1 MIKSPARKPPIA
13 YPEDTPQELV
23 APRSGPLQPQPG
35 APHRPRPRRIEIRDQ
50 LQTRGKIET
59 RLRQLEK
66 IDPDTDTTL
75 AGAYRLS
82 WLTPLIERDRAATH
96 QIPSTRSKARPTPRR
111 ARHPPA
117 RRARDGP
124 DRRSHPDQRNR
135 QPIPLRS
142 RSQIRALV
150 RNRRRRALIRRRHRT
165 RDPPPTRLRRQPT
178 NQQRSLHRIRHTTT
192 RPPARTRLH
201 RPENRARQN
210 TTRSTP
216 SPQTTRRQPR
226 HPPHVERRENP
237 SPTQLRL
244 TGERR
249 TVPGST

>member
-150 RNRRRRALIRRRHRT
+150 RNRRRRALIRAKAPHT
-165 RDPPPTRLRRQPT
+165 RPATDSTSAATDESTAFSTSHPSHNNATTSPHATTPTGKSGKAKHDAKHAEPT
-178 NQQRSLHRIRHTTT
+178 NDTPANRVIRRMWKDEKIR
-192 RPPARTRLH
+192 RPHNSA
-201 RPENRARQN
+201 
-210 TTRSTP
+210 
-216 SPQTTRRQPR
+216 
-226 HPPHVERRENP
+226 
-237 SPTQLRL
+237 
-244 TGERR
+244 
-249 TVPGST
+249 